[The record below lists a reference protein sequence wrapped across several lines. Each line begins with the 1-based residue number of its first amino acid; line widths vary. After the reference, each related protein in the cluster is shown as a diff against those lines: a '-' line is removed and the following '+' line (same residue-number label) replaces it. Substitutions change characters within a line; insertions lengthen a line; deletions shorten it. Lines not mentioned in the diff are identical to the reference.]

1 MTLYLKLMRWC
12 KVYLKIKTYGIF
24 RIYKVSIFII
34 EALASIIKILRE
46 FNNKNSKRKIIKL
59 CNFYQYFVYYNIY
72 MTTIDYIDYTDYKKK
87 YLKYKTKYFKL
98 KGGLV
103 GINIDDYNRLNDK
116 PAIFD
121 ELYNLNIQFNN
132 DLSNIYNHWNIS
144 TVPTDDNKL
153 IPKMNPDN
161 TVNKTYQ
168 KDDVEYFYNHVL
180 INNIFRY
187 AFEPGYTNLGNTD
200 FGILKNTFK
209 SINKIYLLD
218 YQNIVGQM
226 HKYRNKKKTEINNQ
240 FQNINNIIP
249 LLTDLKSISNQILD
263 ILPIIQNMNGN
274 ILINQ
279 CRAKLSSYKIAY
291 NNIPKIVELIDE
303 INTINGKLENLS
315 TFPSK
320 ILKHEEGLQK
330 ENNNF
335 KEIENQYRAKQME
348 QRLSVDKYQE
358 IKARGIPNEME
369 QAKQYSFN
377 LQKEERIL
385 EKQRDNQLEKLKKV
399 EEYISHL
406 KREMGTSDNLRIRMN
421 DLQEQLNNLK
431 ATLISPPQAI
441 NINDNNILLSSQE
454 ILKNYYFEKI
464 KNINDLIQ
472 YIIQY
477 RQKLQDIQIILNNTN
492 QYIVTNLNIDFDSD
506 KCTITE
512 LLDILRNINN
522 YITFLVTDNKLLNR
536 KNKFNSDY
544 RDDTYASA
552 CEVAFTII
560 RHNIDALSSG
570 RKNLYILCG
579 HQHPNFNSNIEND
592 INDALKIFYNCFSR
606 STFGEFDITNIVSIQ
621 SEFKK
626 SRAGIYF
633 DSNGFDDFMFWI
645 LGISIS
651 SFIHGCFENNPE
663 NSVIYIQPDGMRNLN
678 DIINTSNTKIIPPR
692 LILLTND
699 TQKLNDKTKDGIKNL
714 YSELVLLYE
723 KINLQT
729 GEFKYKIY
737 VNGYENKYLNICL
750 YDLLTE
756 LVDPQNFHNLPDK
769 FTEHSR
775 TKLNLCVEN
784 RPDSNLNLGSK
795 TPQNTNIN
803 NLANN
808 IKEFI
813 SNCTHFEKFMVFVK
827 YLQQIY
833 FGAIDEY
840 AMTLNTIEKFFTNI
854 NL

>member
-1 MTLYLKLMRWC
+1 
-12 KVYLKIKTYGIF
+12 
-24 RIYKVSIFII
+24 
-34 EALASIIKILRE
+34 
-46 FNNKNSKRKIIKL
+46 
-59 CNFYQYFVYYNIY
+59 
-72 MTTIDYIDYTDYKKK
+72 MTTIDYIDYKDYKKK

-103 GINIDDYNRLNDK
+103 DINIDDYNRLNGK
-116 PAIFD
+116 PAIFY

-132 DLSNIYNHWNIS
+132 DLSDRYNDWNIS
-144 TVPTDDNKL
+144 TVPTDDHKL

-226 HKYRNKKKTEINNQ
+226 HKYRNKDEIKINNQ
-240 FQNINNIIP
+240 FQNISNIIQ
-249 LLTDLKSISNQILD
+249 LLSELKSLSTQILD
-263 ILPIIQNMNGN
+263 ILPTIQNIDGN

-291 NNIPKIVELIDE
+291 NNIPKIVELINE
-303 INTINGKLENLS
+303 INTINSKLENLS
-315 TFPSK
+315 TIPSK

-335 KEIENQYRAKQME
+335 KEIEKQYRAKQME

-385 EKQRDNQLEKLKKV
+385 EKQRDNQQEKLKKV

-454 ILKNYYFEKI
+454 ILKINYFEKI
-464 KNINDLIQ
+464 KNINNLIQ

-477 RQKLQDIQIILNNTN
+477 RQKLQDIQITLNNTN
-492 QYIVTNLNIDFDSD
+492 QYIVTILNINFDSD
-506 KCTITE
+506 TCTITK

-522 YITFLVTDNKLLNR
+522 YITFLLTDNKLLNR
-536 KNKFNSDY
+536 KNKFNQKHI
-544 RDDTYASA
+544 DDTYASA
-552 CEVAFTII
+552 CDVAFTII
-560 RHNIDALSSG
+560 NHNIESLKNEH
-570 RKNLYILCG
+570 KNLYILCG
-579 HQHPNFNSNIEND
+579 HRHPNFQADIEND

-606 STFGEFDITNIVSIQ
+606 STFEKFDITNIVSIQ

-651 SFIHGCFENNPE
+651 SFIHGCFETNPE
-663 NSVIYIQPDGMRNLN
+663 NFVKYMHPDGMRNLN

-699 TQKLNDKTKDGIKNL
+699 TQKLNDEMRDRNKNL

-729 GEFKYKIY
+729 GEFNYKIY

-750 YDLLTE
+750 YDLLTK
-756 LVDPQNFHNLPDK
+756 LVVPQDVRNLPDE
-769 FTEHSR
+769 FTEHAR
-775 TKLNLCVEN
+775 TKLNRCVEN
-784 RPDSNLNLGSK
+784 RPDSKLNLGSK

-813 SNCTHFEKFMVFVK
+813 GSNCTHFEKFMVFVK

-833 FGAIDEY
+833 FGAIYDY
-840 AMTLNTIEKFFTNI
+840 AMTLNTIEKFFTNQNI
-854 NL
+854 